1 MQSDRLSHVSK
12 RLQVLVHED
21 EYTEIQ
27 EAAQTCRLTIA
38 EWVRQAMRQA
48 LRDSIRLPEP
58 SVARLQAIAEAS
70 QHEFPTA
77 DIDGML
83 RDIEAG
89 RLAS

>member
-1 MQSDRLSHVSK
+1 MSK

-21 EYTEIQ
+21 EYTKIQ
-27 EAAQTCRLTIA
+27 GAARVCHLTVA
-38 EWVRQAMRQA
+38 EWVRQAMRKA
-48 LRDSIRLPEP
+48 LSDMGQPPDPAATRL
-58 SVARLQAIAEAS
+58 RAIAEAS